1 MALSHEHVGSKI
13 LAKIKIHIL
22 TRAELLFNLSMRYP
36 VASILFFDYE
46 KANGKTLLVTCIK
59 KSLEI
64 EVPIKN
70 LLNGTSDLW
79 ENKCN
84 HTNMIYITPWRLT
97 LPSIFGNSISINSHN
112 WHL

>member
-1 MALSHEHVGSKI
+1 MK
-13 LAKIKIHIL
+13 
-22 TRAELLFNLSMRYP
+22 
-36 VASILFFDYE
+36 
-46 KANGKTLLVTCIK
+46 NGMTLLVTCIE

-64 EVPIKN
+64 ENIN
-70 LLNGTSDLW
+70 LLNVTSDLW